1 MQVDQQNRVIV
12 FQSLNTV
19 FVNEKIPLFVWLC
32 ISCTGIY
39 LFGKLRGYGMA
50 FFTYKK
56 FPLSTKMT

>member
-1 MQVDQQNRVIV
+1 MSNVHGYLSGTNISPSEPMQVDQQNRVIV

-39 LFGKLRGYGMA
+39 LFGK
-50 FFTYKK
+50 
-56 FPLSTKMT
+56 